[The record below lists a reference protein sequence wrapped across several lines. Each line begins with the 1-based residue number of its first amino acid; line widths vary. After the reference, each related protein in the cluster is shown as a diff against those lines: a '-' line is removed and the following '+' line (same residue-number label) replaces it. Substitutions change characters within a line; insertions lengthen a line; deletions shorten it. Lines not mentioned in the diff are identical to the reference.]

1 MTNPFKQIAYVLG
14 TRGAL
19 FSALGLILLA
29 RAVPTL
35 MSMEGIPDIPAAII
49 GALLLTAGIVDLIH
63 AAQRM
68 TRLRTDKLEFSSID
82 YLYAG
87 RSGGGRLPPRLMAAD
102 ENPNEAGQANMIEW
116 MARVFPKLAYMPRPY
131 TASLHAVMI
140 ALSLG
145 VLGIVILVVL
155 RVLLAGSTDAPQL
168 TQILDWYLWLY
179 FVLGFAFW
187 AALNRFGFRRALHFE
202 GNLRGG
208 RMVAIFL
215 VLLAAS
221 VFIIAGLD
229 ATDTNALVPPDLGG
243 LTAILI
249 LGSIVVIGATF
260 AITFVRSRRAPDQ
273 YSVFRGEEFFTVG
286 MHPTDMINVI
296 KSFTGKLGAGGYM
309 HMGSWKPEFAEHTA
323 VSAGEFEANLNA
335 ESAIV
340 VNDNMPARPEKRIGT
355 GLAMMGLL
363 LIISAGFLLFRAAAA
378 DWSSATTIVA
388 ALRYPTALLIF
399 GALFYR
405 LGLIPIAE
413 LEWTSI
419 LTNCHLSGTF
429 QTQGG
434 MALMSAGDNSIKG
447 SVLTSAT
454 VQTRCA
460 YLTSVGFIRPGVAKH
475 AVPRLIDQVQPAD
488 QVSNELLAAIHSQAN
503 QMMSVG
509 TQLPPMKIALPDKS
523 DDIAGQDDIVMD
535 ERPPAD

>member
-1 MTNPFKQIAYVLG
+1 MTNPFKNIAYVLG
-14 TRGAL
+14 ARGGL
-19 FSALGLILLA
+19 FSLLGLILLA

-35 MSMEGIPDIPAAII
+35 MSMEGIPDIPAAVI
-49 GALLLTAGIVDLIH
+49 GAILLTAGIVDLIR

-68 TRLRTDKLEFSSID
+68 TRLRKDKLDFSSID
-82 YLYAG
+82 FMYRKG
-87 RSGGGRLPPRLMAAD
+87 NRSGQLPPRLMAAD
-102 ENPNEAGQANMIEW
+102 ENPNESGQPNMIEW
-116 MARVFPKLAYMPRPY
+116 MARVFPKLAYLPRPY

-145 VLGIVILVVL
+145 ALGIVILVVL
-155 RVLLAGSTDAPQL
+155 RVLLAGSTEAPQL
-168 TQILDWYLWLY
+168 AQILDWYLWLY

-187 AALNRFGFRRALHFE
+187 AAVNRYGFRRALHFE
-202 GNLRGG
+202 GHLRGG

-221 VFIIAGLD
+221 VFIIAGLA
-229 ATDTNALVPPDLGG
+229 ATDTNALAPPDLGG

-249 LGSIVVIGATF
+249 LGSIVVFAATF
-260 AITFVRSRRAPDQ
+260 AIIFVRSRRAPDQ

-286 MHPTDMINVI
+286 MHPTDMINVV
-296 KSFTGKLGAGGYM
+296 KSFTGKLGEGGFM
-309 HMGSWKPEFAEHTA
+309 HLGSWKPEFAEHTA
-323 VSAGEFEANLNA
+323 VSAGEFEASLDA

-340 VNDNMPARPEKRIGT
+340 VNDSPPARPEKRIGT
-355 GLAMMGLL
+355 GLAVMGLL
-363 LIISAGFLLFRAAAA
+363 LTIGAGFFLYQAAAA
-378 DWSSATTIVA
+378 DWSSATPIVA
-388 ALRYPTALLIF
+388 ALRFPAALLIF

-419 LTNCHLSGTF
+419 LTSCHMTGTF
-429 QTQGG
+429 QAQGG
-434 MALMSAGDNSIKG
+434 MALMNTGDHSIKG

-475 AVPRLIDQVQPAD
+475 AVPRLIDQVRPAD
-488 QVSNELLAAIHSQAN
+488 QISNELLTAIHRQAN

-509 TQLPPMKIALPDKS
+509 TQLPPMKIALPDQS
-523 DDIAGQDDIVMD
+523 DDGSGQADDVLD
-535 ERPPAD
+535 DRPAAD